1 MSFHVVVEVRLAGE
15 LLHEC
20 WRQLLELARS
30 ALNDLSDRLLH
41 VLVGTL
47 RLVLGVVSFHL
58 ILRRLLIYIF
68 YAITD

>member
-30 ALNDLSDRLLH
+30 TLNDLSDRLLH

-47 RLVLGVVSFHL
+47 RLVLGVVLFHL
-58 ILRRLLIYIF
+58 VLWRIIMNLF
-68 YAITD
+68 YVITG